1 MHRSVKVAV
10 IGAGVSGL
18 VAARELLR
26 ERHDVVV
33 YDQNDSVG
41 GNWIYDP
48 RTESDPLSLDPN
60 RETVHSSLHVSLRTN
75 LPRALMSFTDYPF
88 VRTESDP
95 RTFPRRDEV
104 LRFLNRFADE
114 FGVREVTRLKT
125 RVSRVER
132 VKDEWVV
139 ESMTRGSESVSRE
152 VFEAVVV
159 CSGHNSVPRVAEI
172 DGIENWRGYQM
183 HSHNYRAPGRFQ
195 DQIKCVNK
203 DGSISFQDGSSIFAN
218 TIIYCT
224 GYKYH
229 FPFLDINGIVTVED
243 KCVGPL
249 YKHIFAPALA
259 PSLSFIGIVT
269 KEPIFLMAE
278 LQSKWMA
285 RVLSGKILLPTE
297 DMMMKSIEDI
307 YHEMEENGLPKT
319 CSLSL
324 RPLQAE
330 YKHWLATQIGL
341 PPLGEWR
348 EKLLS
353 EIFKKLGELPLT
365 YRDQWDDTYWD
376 SIIQF

>member
-269 KEPIFLMAE
+269 KVI
-278 LQSKWMA
+278 
-285 RVLSGKILLPTE
+285 VI
-297 DMMMKSIEDI
+297 
-307 YHEMEENGLPKT
+307 
-319 CSLSL
+319 
-324 RPLQAE
+324 
-330 YKHWLATQIGL
+330 
-341 PPLGEWR
+341 
-348 EKLLS
+348 
-353 EIFKKLGELPLT
+353 
-365 YRDQWDDTYWD
+365 
-376 SIIQF
+376 